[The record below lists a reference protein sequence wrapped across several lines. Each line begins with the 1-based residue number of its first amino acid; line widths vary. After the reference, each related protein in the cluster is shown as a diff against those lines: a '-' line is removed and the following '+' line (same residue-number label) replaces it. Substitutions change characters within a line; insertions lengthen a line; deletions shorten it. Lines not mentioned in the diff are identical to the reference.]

1 MVRVFLLLNRIISL
15 DGSNTF
21 MKFTIINQNKNW
33 RENMSF
39 HITHNI
45 WIWFLISSENV
56 FCSGITSRQTA
67 NNKHDYLVWAPE
79 KNAAHHY
86 HFHVSCVMF
95 LWIQNYRCW
104 FFVLMFGGVFSV
116 MYPNI
121 IDNGLY
127 KLSYINVCISFRVM
141 SDRVT
146 THESAVLILHRHK
159 SNLLRQV
166 SKI

>member
-1 MVRVFLLLNRIISL
+1 MCEEMKWNSRPMVRAKICHFTSHTQYLKMVFNFQWKCFQFR
-15 DGSNTF
+15 D
-21 MKFTIINQNKNW
+21 
-33 RENMSF
+33 
-39 HITHNI
+39 HIT
-45 WIWFLISSENV
+45 
-56 FCSGITSRQTA
+56 T
-67 NNKHDYLVWAPE
+67 NNKHDYLE

-95 LWIQNYRCW
+95 LWIKNYRCW
-104 FFVLMFGGVFSV
+104 FFVLIFGGVFSV

-127 KLSYINVCISFRVM
+127 KLSYIYVYISFRVI

-146 THESAVLILHRHK
+146 THESSVLILHRHK